1 MSNKFN
7 DFLQEQLQD
16 PEFRREYEALQPEH
30 AVVQA
35 IIDARKNAG
44 LTQKELSERTGIA
57 QGDISKLENGNAN
70 PSIRTLQRL
79 AVAMGMT
86 LKVEF
91 LPNTA
96 SVGSSAV

>member
-1 MSNKFN
+1 MSTKFN
-7 DFLQEQLQD
+7 DFLQKQLQD
-16 PEFRREYEALQPEH
+16 PEFRKEYEALQPEH

-79 AVAMGMT
+79 AAAMGMT

-91 LPNTA
+91 LPNTV
-96 SVGSSAV
+96 SV

>member
-1 MSNKFN
+1 MSTKFN

-16 PEFRREYEALQPEH
+16 PEFRKEYEALQPEH

-79 AVAMGMT
+79 SAAMGMT

-91 LPNTA
+91 LPNTV
-96 SVGSSAV
+96 SV

>member
-1 MSNKFN
+1 MSTKFN

-16 PEFRREYEALQPEH
+16 PEFRKEYEALQPEH

-44 LTQKELSERTGIA
+44 LTQKELSDRTGIA

-79 AVAMGMT
+79 AAAMGMT

-91 LPNTA
+91 LPNTV
-96 SVGSSAV
+96 SV